1 MSPAV
6 NPRRSPRLARLALGL
21 LVCARAGVAA
31 QDAATGPAGQPGRPD
46 ASRTAEPAA
55 VSRLQQQLDA
65 VSPTLDSCETAYVAH
80 KAQAWVNFGK
90 YAAAEQLPAAVQSAA
105 LAQGAA
111 LVAALAQGRRASHD
125 TAELPHARHVRDDL
139 WRGVAAAEADGR
151 ACAAPKMTA
160 YCEVQLAW
168 AGYEA
173 GAGGWRHA
181 DPYLRIAEDYCLT
194 AMAAE
199 APARAPTAAVTA
211 AVPSPAPSPAPEPAP
226 SPAPEPDLSVLF
238 THDHAAARDIR
249 APGMA
254 ELAQLAQRWQAGPHG
269 KIQVVGHADLT
280 GHGKYNQRLSARR
293 ARTVARELVRLGV
306 PAAAIETQAAGSTQE
321 LVACRRPGEAVER
334 RRYLACLEP
343 NRRVVVH
350 IDGP

>member
-1 MSPAV
+1 MSHCM
-6 NPRRSPRLARLALGL
+6 NPRRSLPVAALALGL
-21 LVCARAGVAA
+21 WLCAGAAA
-31 QDAATGPAGQPGRPD
+31 QEPAATPGEQPGRPG

-55 VSRLQQQLDA
+55 LTQLQQALDA
-65 VSPTLDSCETAYVAH
+65 MGEAEECQSAYATH

-90 YAAAEQLPAAVQSAA
+90 YAAAEQLPATVQSAA

-111 LVAALAQGRRASHD
+111 LAAARAQHRRASHD

-139 WRGVAAAEADGR
+139 WRGIAAVEADGR
-151 ACAAPKMTA
+151 VCAAPKMTA

-168 AGYEA
+168 ADYEA

-181 DPYLRIAEDYCLT
+181 DPYVRIAEDYCRT

-199 APARAPTAAVTA
+199 APEPADAA
-211 AVPSPAPSPAPEPAP
+211 PAPLPPPPPPPAPPP
-226 SPAPEPDLSVLF
+226 QAPEPDLSVLF
-238 THDHAAARDIR
+238 PHDRSAAHDIR
-249 APGMA
+249 APGPA
-254 ELAQLAQRWQAGPHG
+254 DLAQLAQRWQAGTHG
-269 KIQVVGHADLT
+269 KIHVVGHADLT
-280 GHGKYNQRLSARR
+280 GRTKYNQRLSGRR
-293 ARTVARELVRLGV
+293 ARTVERELVRLGV
-306 PAAAIETQAAGSTQE
+306 PAAAIETGAVGSSQAIVT
-321 LVACRRPGEAVER
+321 CPRPGEVAER